1 MRPTVLAVFALFA
14 VRPALAGDGALYAT
28 FQTSKGSIVMK
39 LLPEDAPKT
48 VRNFVEL
55 AQGKKAWTDPR
66 DGKELHKPLFDGT
79 LFHRASPGFLIE
91 GGDPLTRN
99 SRLGE
104 VGDAFGSGD
113 PGYSLEDEIPRAGR
127 LFDQACA
134 LAMAKYD
141 GETSGSQFIITD
153 GNEGQVKQLEPHA
166 CDSKPGL
173 CGFTRFGEGVCGCE
187 LVRKIA
193 RAGSSNTRLKKVVI
207 SANPPACV
215 LAQAKAK
222 KAGTQALAL
231 QR

>member
-1 MRPTVLAVFALFA
+1 MKPTVIVVFALLA
-14 VRPALAGDGALYAT
+14 VRPVRADEGALYAT

-48 VRNFVEL
+48 VKNFVQL
-55 AQGKKAWTDPR
+55 AQGQKTWTDPR
-66 DGKELHKPLFDGT
+66 DGKTLHRPLFDGT

-91 GGDPLTRN
+91 GGDPFTRN
-99 SRLGE
+99 SPLGQ
-104 VGDAFGSGD
+104 VSDAHGAGG

-134 LAMAKYD
+134 LAMAKSD
-141 GETSGSQFIITD
+141 GETNGSQFIITD
-153 GNEGQVKQLEPHA
+153 GNEGQVKQLEPRP

-207 SANPPACV
+207 STKAPACV
-215 LAQAKAK
+215 QAQARAEKP
-222 KAGTQALAL
+222 GLQAVAL